1 MYITTRIFI
10 PILLYNKNNIFNYY
24 SIRHV
29 TKKPVTHIENS
40 ILKIDHTLRLKR
52 IILQAKNIMNNYKNN
67 CSFCY
72 GTGYIDCIK
81 CNMKG
86 CWRCN
91 NTTLEICPYCNGD
104 GKPRA
109 STNPIDIIFFENNNF
124 I

>member
-1 MYITTRIFI
+1 MYITTRILI
-10 PILLYNKNNIFNYY
+10 PIFLYNKNYIHNYS
-24 SIRHV
+24 SIQYIV
-29 TKKPVTHIENS
+29 KKPKIN
-40 ILKIDHTLRLKR
+40 LKNNKFKIDHTLRLKR

-72 GTGYIDCIK
+72 GTGYIDCTK

-104 GKPRA
+104 GKPRIN
-109 STNPIDIIFFENNNF
+109 TNPIDIMFFENNNF